1 MSKTRANLLLLF
13 AAALW
18 GLGNVAQKT
27 VLFHLDPLSAVGLR
41 CLIGGLLVLPFVLTE
56 RRPPA
61 GPGYLSSLARV
72 GVLFAISITLQ
83 QLCYLG
89 ATVTNASFL
98 VSTATVMTP
107 MAAWLLIGERPTAS
121 LTAAAGLTVVGAML
135 LSGGIAGLSSGDLT
149 AILSAACYAL
159 WMVELG
165 RHMQTHARPFTAA
178 ATQFLGAAAFA
189 LPFGALQGNLSLAA
203 ALAAGPE
210 LAVLGVFSTAIAFG
224 MQIAAQRF
232 TPASHAAVIV
242 SAESVFG
249 ALGAAIF
256 LGERNSPAGAL
267 GAAIIL
273 GAILSV
279 AMSNRTPQARTPSL
293 AGPIPF
299 DAVPAFA
306 AVPAAWA
313 GIVPPSIQVQWRNG
327 MTLAGEANLVPTR
340 PPPGMAPTASIDP
353 PAVAV
358 SMATGR
364 VARPLR

>member
-1 MSKTRANLLLLF
+1 
-13 AAALW
+13 
-18 GLGNVAQKT
+18 
-27 VLFHLDPLSAVGLR
+27 
-41 CLIGGLLVLPFVLTE
+41 
-56 RRPPA
+56 
-61 GPGYLSSLARV
+61 V

-107 MAAWLLIGERPTAS
+107 LAAWLLIGERPTAS
-121 LTAAAGLTVVGAML
+121 LTVAAGLTVLGALL
-135 LSGGIAGLSSGDLT
+135 LSGGIAGLSGGDLT

-165 RHMQTHARPFTAA
+165 RHMQAHARLFTAA

-189 LPFGALQGNLSLAA
+189 LPLGALQGNLSLAA
-203 ALAAGPE
+203 AFAAGPE

-224 MQIAAQRF
+224 IQIAAQRF

-279 AMSNRTPQARTPSL
+279 AMSNRTPQARAPLL

-299 DAVPAFA
+299 DAAPAFA
-306 AVPAAWA
+306 ATPAAWA
-313 GIVPPSIQVQWRNG
+313 GD
-327 MTLAGEANLVPTR
+327 R
-340 PPPGMAPTASIDP
+340 PAPNSGSVEKCDDP
-353 PAVAV
+353 C
-358 SMATGR
+358 R
-364 VARPLR
+364 

>member
-1 MSKTRANLLLLF
+1 MLLLL

-27 VLFHLDPLSAVGLR
+27 VLAHLDALSAVGLR
-41 CLIGGLLVLPFVLTE
+41 CLIGGLLVLSFVLKE
-56 RRPPA
+56 RRLPA
-61 GPGYLSSLARV
+61 GPGYFSSLTKV

-89 ATVTNASFL
+89 AAVTNASFL
-98 VSTATVMTP
+98 VSTATVITP
-107 MAAWLLIGERPTAS
+107 LAAWLLIGERPTAN
-121 LTAAAGLTVVGAML
+121 LAVAAGLTVLGALL
-135 LSGGIAGLSSGDLT
+135 LSDGIDGFGGGNLT

-165 RHMQTHARPFTAA
+165 RHMRAHQRPFTAS

-189 LPFGALQGNLSLAA
+189 LPLGALQGKLSPAA
-203 ALAAGPE
+203 VFAAGPE

-224 MQIAAQRF
+224 IQTAAQRF
-232 TPASHAAVIV
+232 TTASHAAVIV

-249 ALGAAIF
+249 ALAATIF
-256 LGERNSPAGAL
+256 LGERSSPPAAL

-279 AMSNRTPQARTPSL
+279 AANGTPRARVPAL

-299 DAVPAFA
+299 DAAPVVVAAPALRAGDRSVPNSGS
-306 AVPAAWA
+306 VEIRHHPC
-313 GIVPPSIQVQWRNG
+313 R
-327 MTLAGEANLVPTR
+327 
-340 PPPGMAPTASIDP
+340 
-353 PAVAV
+353 
-358 SMATGR
+358 
-364 VARPLR
+364 